1 MQFVLAALGPSVPAE
16 LQSGAH
22 GIIRDISSGSQNY
35 ETDSSLFPINKP
47 VEKYEARLQCTGEA
61 IYANDIPILPSEL
74 HAAFVYS
81 TMANCELDAVDTSVA
96 MVSLF
101 DKYFWYLVHS
111 SLVDYLAQVIK
122 SKNYPTTFYCI
133 FQLVWVPMTTT
144 QNIRGCLS
152 TSNKTLFS

>member
-1 MQFVLAALGPSVPAE
+1 MQIFPKSCIRQGLTVYWRIFLFRNLIFFQFVLAALGSSVPAE

-22 GIIRDISSGSQNY
+22 GIVRDISSGSQNY

-81 TMANCELDAVDTSVA
+81 TMANCELDVVDTSVA
-96 MVSLF
+96 MVSL
-101 DKYFWYLVHS
+101 
-111 SLVDYLAQVIK
+111 
-122 SKNYPTTFYCI
+122 
-133 FQLVWVPMTTT
+133 
-144 QNIRGCLS
+144 
-152 TSNKTLFS
+152 SNKN

>member
-1 MQFVLAALGPSVPAE
+1 MIFWPNAIFFPKVALGKDSLYIEESFYSEIWFFFQFVLAALGSSVPAE

-22 GIIRDISSGSQNY
+22 GIVRDISSGSQNY

-81 TMANCELDAVDTSVA
+81 TMANCELDVVDTSVA
-96 MVSLF
+96 MVSL
-101 DKYFWYLVHS
+101 
-111 SLVDYLAQVIK
+111 
-122 SKNYPTTFYCI
+122 
-133 FQLVWVPMTTT
+133 
-144 QNIRGCLS
+144 
-152 TSNKTLFS
+152 SNKN

>member
-1 MQFVLAALGPSVPAE
+1 MKNLFIQKFDFFFQFVLAALGSSAPAE

-22 GIIRDISSGSQNY
+22 GIVRDISSGSQNY

-81 TMANCELDAVDTSVA
+81 TIANCELDVVDTSVA
-96 MVSLF
+96 MVSF
-101 DKYFWYLVHS
+101 VSFIPFFVFGHFWRRSYE
-111 SLVDYLAQVIK
+111 
-122 SKNYPTTFYCI
+122 
-133 FQLVWVPMTTT
+133 
-144 QNIRGCLS
+144 NIM
-152 TSNKTLFS
+152 

>member
-1 MQFVLAALGPSVPAE
+1 MIFWPNANFSQRSHEASTLFIFLFRNLIFFFQFVLAALGSSVPAE

-22 GIIRDISSGSQNY
+22 GIVRDISSGSQNY

-81 TMANCELDAVDTSVA
+81 TMANCELDVVDTSVA
-96 MVSLF
+96 MVSLSNKNLYF
-101 DKYFWYLVHS
+101 FWYVVIMYS
-111 SLVDYLAQVIK
+111 SLT
-122 SKNYPTTFYCI
+122 PC
-133 FQLVWVPMTTT
+133 
-144 QNIRGCLS
+144 
-152 TSNKTLFS
+152 